1 MSEVSLS
8 HWSLHTD
15 EQQIAWVTIDR
26 VGSSV
31 NSFNESLIRE
41 LDTLLD
47 DLEKH
52 SYRAIVFRSGKKT
65 GFIAGA
71 DIDQFDTFRSA
82 EEATDQIAAGQ
93 KVFQRLEKLKTP
105 TIAMI
110 SGFCLGG
117 GLEFALACR
126 YRIAEEAPQT
136 RLGLPEVKLGIHPGW
151 GGTVRLPRLIGAMQA
166 MDLIL
171 TGRTLSAKAA
181 SKMGVVDAA
190 VPTRLFEST
199 VKHFA
204 KQAPVPR
211 RATTLQHLTNQA
223 VIRIPVGFLVG
234 RQLRKKVKRAHYPAP
249 FSVLDHWVEH
259 GVKSDKAFEVESQ
272 SIGRLLV
279 SDTSR
284 HLVHVFHRQE
294 QLKALAKGI
303 EFRPKHVHVIGAGV
317 MGAGIATCCAKAGM
331 RVTLQDLNADV
342 LGKAVKEA
350 HGFAK
355 KRLKDSARIM
365 KMMDSLM
372 PDPEGIGISQADVII
387 EAVSENITL
396 KQSIFSDIER
406 QARPDAVI
414 ATNTST
420 LCLEKLSQSMASPER
435 LIGIHFFNPVAMMP
449 LVEVI
454 YGANT
459 DQQVFQK
466 GLKFVKTIDKLPLSV
481 KSAPGFLVN
490 RILMPYMLEAVSL
503 LDEGVSGPLI
513 DAAAESFG
521 MPMGPITLA
530 DTVGLDVC
538 LAALESMADVI
549 GASAPQ
555 GLKDKVAA
563 GHLGKKTGQGYYQYK
578 NDKRVDKK
586 QNFDVIPKDVIDRLI
601 LRMLNEAMAAR
612 REGLVE
618 NDDLL
623 DAGSI
628 FGFGFPP
635 FRGGIMTYI
644 RERGMDT
651 VSKQLHEFT
660 ERYGERFKADAGWL
674 EVTE

>member
-1 MSEVSLS
+1 
-8 HWSLHTD
+8 
-15 EQQIAWVTIDR
+15 
-26 VGSSV
+26 
-31 NSFNESLIRE
+31 
-41 LDTLLD
+41 
-47 DLEKH
+47 
-52 SYRAIVFRSGKKT
+52 
-65 GFIAGA
+65 
-71 DIDQFDTFRSA
+71 
-82 EEATDQIAAGQ
+82 
-93 KVFQRLEKLKTP
+93 
-105 TIAMI
+105 
-110 SGFCLGG
+110 
-117 GLEFALACR
+117 
-126 YRIAEEAPQT
+126 
-136 RLGLPEVKLGIHPGW
+136 
-151 GGTVRLPRLIGAMQA
+151 
-166 MDLIL
+166 
-171 TGRTLSAKAA
+171 
-181 SKMGVVDAA
+181 
-190 VPTRLFEST
+190 
-199 VKHFA
+199 
-204 KQAPVPR
+204 
-211 RATTLQHLTNQA
+211 
-223 VIRIPVGFLVG
+223 
-234 RQLRKKVKRAHYPAP
+234 
-249 FSVLDHWVEH
+249 
-259 GVKSDKAFEVESQ
+259 
-272 SIGRLLV
+272 
-279 SDTSR
+279 
-284 HLVHVFHRQE
+284 
-294 QLKALAKGI
+294 
-303 EFRPKHVHVIGAGV
+303 